1 MSVTSLICT
10 YIYGT
15 FQVICGAIEAYQEM
29 AKGMLE
35 KIEALA
41 QSLITLWNY
50 TVAKLIET
58 AVDAVRLYQ
67 KKLADMIYDPSAQD
81 SAGHNIWCNR
91 LFDCL
96 TFVNELLDP
105 SSLLFKQLD
114 KWFTK
119 QCKDNFVN
127 ADLFNNIREILSDI
141 QTFQKTVCNYGFT
154 FSFGVETIKQILLGL
169 KKQLLVNRELVNKTS
184 PQDQSSAVM
193 VSNENKTS
201 LILSTIR
208 CCSLIGGIYIGRFSN
223 FPLVICTIPVP

>member
-119 QCKDNFVN
+119 Q
-127 ADLFNNIREILSDI
+127 L
-141 QTFQKTVCNYGFT
+141 
-154 FSFGVETIKQILLGL
+154 
-169 KKQLLVNRELVNKTS
+169 
-184 PQDQSSAVM
+184 
-193 VSNENKTS
+193 S
-201 LILSTIR
+201 LIHI
-208 CCSLIGGIYIGRFSN
+208 
-223 FPLVICTIPVP
+223 